1 VKSVTLQTP
10 HTSCAS
16 PGFTSSEMTSW
27 NKRAFTGN
35 KNFNQ
40 KPILK
45 SVWKIHAAYSFFK
58 MIKRKNNINKK
69 CEVK

>member
-1 VKSVTLQTP
+1 MRCWYK
-10 HTSCAS
+10 
-16 PGFTSSEMTSW
+16 
-27 NKRAFTGN
+27 KAFNGN

-58 MIKRKNNINKK
+58 KIKEKIMFSFRLRKLRKASAF
-69 CEVK
+69 